1 MTDWRPS
8 ASLFYLQARARLYRQ
23 IREFFDARAVMEIE
37 APVMGA
43 AAVTDP
49 HIESVSARCDGC
61 TYYLQTSPEFAM
73 KRLLAAGSGPIYAL
87 GKVFR
92 NGGEHG
98 RRHNPEFTLLEW
110 YQPGWNDQQLM
121 DEVEALLT
129 HLQPGLEVT
138 RLSYREW
145 FQAHLAVDP
154 HTASAAELA
163 AIARSRIEIDV
174 DGPEAEDRDLWLD
187 LLVTH
192 ELEATLGPGLTFVY
206 DYPQSQ
212 AALARIEPDARGQRV
227 ARRFEAFIGGM
238 ELANGYWELTDAEEQ
253 RRRFAADRAR
263 REALGQTPHAGDPKL
278 LAALEQG
285 LPDSAGVALGVDRLL
300 MCLHGAG
307 SISEVIPFDLD
318 AL

>member
-23 IREFFDARAVMEIE
+23 IREFFTARAVMEIE

-49 HIESVSARCDGC
+49 YIESVSAQCDGR

-92 NGGEHG
+92 NGGEYG

-110 YQPGWNDQQLM
+110 YRPGWNDHQLM
-121 DEVEALLT
+121 DEVEALLL
-129 HLQPGLEVT
+129 HLRPGLEVA

-145 FQAHLAVDP
+145 FQSHLAVDP

-163 AIARSRIEIDV
+163 AIARGRIEIDV

-212 AALARIEPDARGQRV
+212 AALARIEPDSRGQRV

-238 ELANGYWELTDAEEQ
+238 ELANGYWELTDAGEQ
-253 RRRFAADRAR
+253 RRRFAADRDR
-263 REALGQTPHAGDPKL
+263 REALGLTPHAGDPKL

-300 MCLHGAG
+300 MCLHGART
-307 SISEVIPFDLD
+307 ISEVIPFDLD

>member
-1 MTDWRPS
+1 MNHWRPS
-8 ASLFYLQARARLYRQ
+8 ASLFYLRQRAALYRQ
-23 IREFFDARAVMEIE
+23 IREFFTAREVLEIE

-49 HIESVSARCDGC
+49 YIESIPARCLGR

-73 KRLLAAGSGPIYAL
+73 KRLLAAGSGAIYSL

-92 NGGEHG
+92 DGERG

-110 YQPGWNDQQLM
+110 YRPGWDEHQLM
-121 DEVEALLT
+121 AEVADLLT
-129 HLQPGLEVT
+129 ALQPGLSVAK
-138 RLSYREW
+138 LSYREW
-145 FQAHLAVDP
+145 FQTHLEVDP
-154 HTASAAELA
+154 HTASTDELA
-163 AIARSRIEIDV
+163 RIARRHINIEAD
-174 DGPEAEDRDLWLD
+174 EENRDFWLD

-192 ELEATLGPGLTFVY
+192 ELEAKLGPGLTFVY
-206 DYPQSQ
+206 DYPASQ
-212 AALARIEPDARGQRV
+212 AALARLDIDGQGQKV

-253 RRRFAADRAR
+253 RRRFAADQVR
-263 REALGQTPHAGDPKL
+263 RESLDLPAHPGDFKL

-300 MCLHGAG
+300 MCLHGAQ
-307 SISEVIPFDLD
+307 SIDEVIPFDLD
-318 AL
+318 TL